1 MPENKVKKYYELIEC
16 WAHCSICGDMVALK
30 IDKKEIINGL
40 ETGIYT
46 KEYKHQNPNPDFDD
60 TDDRS
65 GEEHTIYVYIDDKYD
80 VTGVKAFFGDTLSLD
95 EIAPQEMAE
104 GQEVRIPI
112 IVKEIPAMS
121 IQLGMISQEEFKVL
135 KICDGMNTLE
145 QVAEIAGKE
154 VVEIEK
160 MMDKLHKK
168 GLVDV
173 IRRG

>member
-1 MPENKVKKYYELIEC
+1 MPENKVKKYFSLIEA
-16 WAHCSICGDMVALK
+16 WAWCPICLDMVALK
-30 IDKKEIINGL
+30 IDKQEIINGL

-46 KEYKHQNPNPDFDD
+46 KEFKHQNLHPDFDD
-60 TDDRS
+60 PDDRS

-80 VTGVKAFFGDTLSLD
+80 ITGVKAFFGDTLSLD
-95 EIAPQEMAE
+95 EIGTAQ

-112 IVKEIPAMS
+112 IVKEIPTMS
-121 IQLGMISQEEFKVL
+121 VQLGMISQDEFKVL

-145 QVAEIAGKE
+145 QVAEIAGKD
-154 VVEIEK
+154 VTQVET

>member
-1 MPENKVKKYYELIEC
+1 MPENKVKKYFRLVEC
-16 WAHCSICGDMVALK
+16 WAWCDICNDMVALN

-46 KEYKHQNPNPDFDD
+46 KEFKHQNLHPDFDD
-60 TDDRS
+60 PDDRS

-80 VTGVKAFFGDTLSLD
+80 ITGVKSFFGDSMSLD
-95 EIAPQEMAE
+95 QIGPEEAAE

-121 IQLGMISQEEFKVL
+121 IQLGMLSQEEFKVL

-145 QVAEIAGKE
+145 QVAEIAGKD
-154 VVEIEK
+154 VAEIEK
-160 MMDKLHKK
+160 MMNKLRKK

>member
-1 MPENKVKKYYELIEC
+1 MPENKVKKYFRLVEC
-16 WAHCSICGDMVALK
+16 WAWCPICLDMVALK

-46 KEYKHQNPNPDFDD
+46 KEFKHQNLRPDFDD
-60 TDDRS
+60 PDDRS

-80 VTGVKAFFGDTLSLD
+80 ITGVKAFFGDSLSLD
-95 EIAPQEMAE
+95 DIGTDEISE

-112 IVKEIPAMS
+112 IVKDIPAMS
-121 IQLGMISQEEFKVL
+121 VQLGMISQDEFKVL
-135 KICDGMNTLE
+135 KICDGMNTVE
-145 QVAEIAGKE
+145 QVAKIAGKD
-154 VVEIEK
+154 VAQIEA
-160 MMDKLHKK
+160 MMGKLRKK

>member
-1 MPENKVKKYYELIEC
+1 MPENKVKKYFSLIEA
-16 WAHCSICGDMVALK
+16 WAWCPICLDMVALK
-30 IDKKEIINGL
+30 IDKQEIINGL

-46 KEYKHQNPNPDFDD
+46 KEFKHQNLHPDFDD
-60 TDDRS
+60 PDDRS

-80 VTGVKAFFGDTLSLD
+80 ITGVKAFFGDTLSLD
-95 EIAPQEMAE
+95 EIGTAQ

-121 IQLGMISQEEFKVL
+121 IQLGMISQDEFKVL

-145 QVAEIAGKE
+145 QVAEIAGKD
-154 VVEIEK
+154 VTQIET

>member
-1 MPENKVKKYYELIEC
+1 MPENKVKKYFSLIEA
-16 WAHCSICGDMVALK
+16 WAWCPICLDMVALK
-30 IDKKEIINGL
+30 IDKQEIINGL

-46 KEYKHQNPNPDFDD
+46 KEFKHQNLHPDFDD
-60 TDDRS
+60 PDDRS

-80 VTGVKAFFGDTLSLD
+80 ITGVKAFFGDTLSLD
-95 EIAPQEMAE
+95 EIGTAQ

-121 IQLGMISQEEFKVL
+121 VQLGMISQDEFKVL

-145 QVAEIAGKE
+145 QVAEIAGKD
-154 VVEIEK
+154 VTQVET

>member
-1 MPENKVKKYYELIEC
+1 MPENKVKKYFELIEC
-16 WAHCSICGDMVALK
+16 WSFCEICREMVALK
-30 IDKKEIINGL
+30 IDKQEIINGL

-46 KEYKHQNPNPDFDD
+46 KEHRHQNPNPDFDD
-60 TDDRS
+60 PDDRS
-65 GEEHTIYVYIDDKYD
+65 GEEHTIYVYIDDNYD
-80 VTGVKAFFGDTLSLD
+80 VTGVKAFFGESMSLD
-95 EIAPQEMAE
+95 QIAPEEVAE

-112 IVKEIPAMS
+112 IVKEIPTMS
-121 IQLGMISQEEFKVL
+121 VQLGMISQDEFKVL

-145 QVAEIAGKE
+145 QVAEIAGKD
-154 VVEIEK
+154 VAEIEK